1 MKMKITGKTQVL
13 GIIGH
18 PVEHSL
24 SPAMHNTA
32 IEALGIDYVYVPFAV
47 EPVNLSTALKGLRV
61 LGVRGFNVTIPHKS
75 AILPLLDKV
84 SPEAELCGAVN
95 TVCREN
101 DLLIGYNTDGTGL
114 LKSLREDLGFEPVGA
129 TVLVL
134 GAGGA
139 ARGAL
144 ASLCNAGVSRI
155 VIANRTLE
163 RGEILVERFRG
174 LFRNVTFHLSTLDM
188 KQLEG
193 YMKTCDLLIN
203 TTSVGMNGSSFEGLD
218 LSPIASHALVYDMVY
233 SPPETPLLAAAKR
246 NGSAHANGLG
256 MLAAQGEA
264 AFSIWTGVESPPG
277 LMKRR
282 LLEMF
287 AA

>member
-1 MKMKITGKTQVL
+1 MNITGKTQVL

-24 SPAMHNTA
+24 SPLIHNAA

-47 EPVNLSTALKGLRV
+47 EPESLSTALNGLRA
-61 LGVRGFNVTIPHKS
+61 LGIRGFNVTIPHKS
-75 AILPLLDKV
+75 TIIPLLDKV
-84 SPEAELCGAVN
+84 SPGAELCGAVN
-95 TVCREN
+95 TVSREN
-101 DLLIGYNTDGTGL
+101 GLLIGYNTDGTGL
-114 LKSLREDLGFEPVGA
+114 LKSLREDLGFDPLGS

-144 ASLCNAGVSRI
+144 ASLCHAGVSRI

-163 RGEILVERFRG
+163 RGEALIENFRDRFP
-174 LFRNVTFHLSTLDM
+174 NVAFHLSTLDM
-188 KQLEG
+188 EQLG
-193 YMKTCDLLIN
+193 YHMKTCDLLLN
-203 TTSVGMNGSSFEGLD
+203 TTSVGMNLTSFEGLD
-218 LSPIASHALVYDMVY
+218 LSPIASHAMVYDMVY
-233 SPPETPLLAAAKR
+233 SPSETPLLAAAKR
-246 NGSAHANGLG
+246 KGTACANGSG

-264 AFSIWTGVESPPG
+264 AFSIWTGMDPPAG
-277 LMKRR
+277 LMKSVLMRM
-282 LLEMF
+282 L